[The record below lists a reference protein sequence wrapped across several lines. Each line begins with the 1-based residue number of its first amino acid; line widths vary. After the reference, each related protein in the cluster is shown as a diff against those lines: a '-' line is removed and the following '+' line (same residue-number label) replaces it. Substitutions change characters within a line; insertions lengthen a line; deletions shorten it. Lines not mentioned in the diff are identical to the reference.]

1 MPGLQGAFAKI
12 EDYGLSFHFSNI
24 VKDKEGKGN
33 ELIQYSYISLK
44 QDALHWLK
52 ENGRLPS
59 QDIDEYFEEIK
70 LINELKAENRDLK
83 KAKNEEIANLKALIE
98 ELKAREK

>member
-1 MPGLQGAFAKI
+1 M
-12 EDYGLSFHFSNI
+12 
-24 VKDKEGKGN
+24 
-33 ELIQYSYISLK
+33 
-44 QDALHWLK
+44 HWLK

>member
-1 MPGLQGAFAKI
+1 M
-12 EDYGLSFHFSNI
+12 
-24 VKDKEGKGN
+24 
-33 ELIQYSYISLK
+33 
-44 QDALHWLK
+44 HWLK

-59 QDIDEYFEEIK
+59 QDIDEYFKEIK